1 MKGLIG
7 GIAAAF
13 VLIVAL
19 IVTLTCSTMIPAGY
33 VGVIYSMNGGVQDEV
48 IGQGWHF
55 IGPMKHVKE
64 FTVGNEQLILS
75 KDSRE
80 GSPDDDSFLVSTAD
94 NANISVSFQMS
105 YRYQMD
111 KIVDT
116 YKKFKGM
123 DGEDIVN
130 SRVRTVLKSK
140 ISEVTTNYTMMDIYS
155 GDRGAINEEI
165 TKYLNEELGKD
176 YGIEVIDASI
186 IDVHPDA
193 QLQKSIDDRVTAMQK
208 KQQAEAEQ
216 ETIKVQNETKIMEAE
231 ADAKAKLIEAQAE
244 ADSNKVLSESIT
256 DELIRMKEAE
266 AHMEHGFVTVQG
278 ANTVVTQAD
287 S

>member
-7 GIAAAF
+7 GITAAF

-80 GSPDDDSFLVSTAD
+80 GSPDDDSFLISTAD

-111 KIVDT
+111 KVVDT

-123 DGEDIVN
+123 DGEDVVN

-165 TKYLNEELGKD
+165 TKYLNEELGEA